1 MEKLKDEIEDIL
13 KEEKIVQFIDENN
26 YSNIIKRLKYGF
38 SYYI

>member
-38 SYYI
+38 S